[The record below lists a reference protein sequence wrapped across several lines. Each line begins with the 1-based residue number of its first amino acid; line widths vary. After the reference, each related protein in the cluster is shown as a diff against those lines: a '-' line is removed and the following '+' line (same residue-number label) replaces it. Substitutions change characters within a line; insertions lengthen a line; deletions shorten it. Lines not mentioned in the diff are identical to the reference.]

1 MRSILACALALIVGA
16 THADRRNYAIETVH
30 TRIYV
35 SASHLG
41 FSKSSGRFHVA
52 DGSFVFD
59 ADDWSSARVELK
71 IDPAGLDFGNADW
84 NAAMAGAKFFN
95 IVRFP
100 AIEFRST
107 SVSGAG
113 NTGQVLGELSLL
125 GVTHPVTLD
134 VTFNRIGADP
144 FSAKVTAGFSAR
156 ATISR
161 SLWGMSA
168 MTPEVGDAVELMFE
182 VEGQRRESA
191 PTPGGKGGAR

>member
-1 MRSILACALALIVGA
+1 MRALILLPLLALSTA
-16 THADRRNYAIETVH
+16 AQADRRTYDIATVH
-30 TRIYV
+30 TQIHA

-41 FSKSSGRFHVA
+41 FSNSSGRFHVK
-52 DGSFVFD
+52 DGWFRFD
-59 ADDWSSARVELK
+59 PDDWSSAQMRAT
-71 IDPAGLDFGNADW
+71 IDPASLDFGNADW

-161 SLWGMSA
+161 SLWGMTA